1 MKSST
6 FQKLTLALIV
16 CTSVYCFYHLNF
28 MANDDLLAF
37 TQIDYMGEIV
47 TKEDKLKEALIVILK
62 SFVSVSM

>member
-1 MKSST
+1 
-6 FQKLTLALIV
+6 
-16 CTSVYCFYHLNF
+16 